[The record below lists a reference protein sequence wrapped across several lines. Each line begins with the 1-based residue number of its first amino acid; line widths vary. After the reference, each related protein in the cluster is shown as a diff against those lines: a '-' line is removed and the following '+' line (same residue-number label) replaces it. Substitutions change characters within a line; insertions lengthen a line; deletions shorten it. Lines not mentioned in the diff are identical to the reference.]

1 MLVSRI
7 FSFSHNVFQKASFS
21 ALLKMGLCGNGL
33 TLPNDKILPSSTLF
47 VENNFRMVD
56 MVQFFFDRIENI
68 VEKGENA
75 GFQNFL
81 SFTQCFQKACFSA
94 LLKMGLCG
102 NGLTLPNDK
111 ILPSSTLFVENDFRM
126 VDMVQFF
133 FDRVENIVEKGE
145 RLVSG
150 ILSFSHNGFK
160 RLLFQARENL

>member
-1 MLVSRI
+1 
-7 FSFSHNVFQKASFS
+7 
-21 ALLKMGLCGNGL
+21 
-33 TLPNDKILPSSTLF
+33 
-47 VENNFRMVD
+47 MVK
-56 MVQFFFDRIENI
+56 FFPDRIENI
-68 VEKGENA
+68 VEKGENT

-81 SFTQCFQKACFSA
+81 FFPRFQKASFSA

-160 RLLFQARENL
+160 RLLFQARENLWLFWKVFKRKKKLVIGIISFSHIVFKSHLSSELLEVGFI